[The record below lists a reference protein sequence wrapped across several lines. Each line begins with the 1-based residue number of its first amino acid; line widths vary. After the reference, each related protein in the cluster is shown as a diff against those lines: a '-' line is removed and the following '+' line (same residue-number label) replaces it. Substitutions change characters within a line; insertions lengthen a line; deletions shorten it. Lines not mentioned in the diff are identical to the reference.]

1 KEMCSIKNNIIIA
14 SILLVIICKLND
26 ASNGGGRGG
35 RRAGRGGRGRTQE
48 NSVDDQLLAQQI
60 QALQQR
66 FIATGTTGVDI
77 LTDLQNQAQDARNLY
92 RSYESVQGIN
102 QAAVNFLT

>member
-1 KEMCSIKNNIIIA
+1 MCSIKNNIIIA

-48 NSVDDQLLAQQI
+48 NSVDVSLVTLNLQI
-60 QALQQR
+60 RILRNSNKNRPEDLTR
-66 FIATGTTGVDI
+66 FK
-77 LTDLQNQAQDARNLY
+77 
-92 RSYESVQGIN
+92 IN
-102 QAAVNFLT
+102 SIFNFLDFFDFCTYF